1 MLSILGESHLMVLY
15 CIVGGFTSDIQG
27 PNVDDMKESTTVHS
41 KKVDE
46 PFP

>member
-1 MLSILGESHLMVLY
+1 M
-15 CIVGGFTSDIQG
+15 GGFTSDIQG

-46 PFP
+46 PFPLAGNSGKGGS